1 MARSLLCQIEK
12 QKLDWADMFYLV
24 AWLNEARDLRFWPAH
39 PPSFR
44 TSIDRYPSPPRRR
57 RKWHAACW
65 SSSWPRT
72 WELIRHHCMLQMF
85 QGQPQG
91 LRMNH
96 YPPCRQANRVLGMSP
111 HTDAAGL
118 TLLLQ
123 VNDMPGLQIRRDGKW
138 FAVDALDGAL
148 VLIVGDI
155 LEVMDNDKC

>member
-1 MARSLLCQIEK
+1 M
-12 QKLDWADMFYLV
+12 
-24 AWLNEARDLRFWPAH
+24 
-39 PPSFR
+39 
-44 TSIDRYPSPPRRR
+44 
-57 RKWHAACW
+57 
-65 SSSWPRT
+65 
-72 WELIRHHCMLQMF
+72 IRHHCMLQMF

-91 LRMNH
+91 LWLNH